1 MIKLSI
7 YKIFLILIAGAAGGF
22 LNTLA
27 GGGSLIT
34 LPVLI
39 FLGLPAPIANGTN
52 RIALLIE
59 NLIAVT
65 NFKKK
70 GYSNFSLSL
79 ILAVPALIGSIIGAQ
94 LAISI
99 SEAIFNK
106 ILAVIMIIMLG
117 LILWNPISKFYQ
129 TKEEL
134 NFKTKAAAV
143 VIFFFIGIY
152 GGFVQ
157 AGVGIII
164 IAALSLITGISL
176 VKINSIKVFIIAI
189 YITSSLFVFIFNGKI
204 NWGIGFT
211 LSIGNAFGAWLGST
225 LAVSKGERL
234 VKIFLAIAVIIMALN
249 LLGLF

>member
-1 MIKLSI
+1 MSI
-7 YKIFLILIAGAAGGF
+7 YKIGLILIAGAAGGF

-117 LILWNPISKFYQ
+117 LILWNPISKFHQ

-134 NFKTKAAAV
+134 SFKTKAAAV

-176 VKINSIKVFIIAI
+176 VKVNSIKVFIIAI
-189 YITSSLFVFIFNGKI
+189 YITSSLLIFIFNGKI

-225 LAVSKGERL
+225 LAVSKGEKL
-234 VKIFLAIAVIIMALN
+234 VKIFLTLAVMIMALN